1 MNELA
6 KYEEYERK
14 LAALCAENN
23 LIFVLERDK
32 YPMTLTIKPN
42 ENAQQPF
49 LFNLPENTYSN
60 PQAYVCLVYIDDEIT
75 YRFSKNFIIS
85 DALLGKIKG
94 LFKKLYFYW
103 LQAVFRTVQERQLLN
118 NISQAE
124 SK

>member
-23 LIFVLERDK
+23 LDFVLERDK

-42 ENAQQPF
+42 ENVQQPF
-49 LFNLPENTYSN
+49 LFNPPEDTYTN
-60 PQAYVCLVYIDDEIT
+60 PQAYICFVYIDDELT

-85 DALLGKIKG
+85 DTLLNKVKG
-94 LFKKLYFYW
+94 LFKKIYFYW

-118 NISQAE
+118 DISQSE
-124 SK
+124 NK